1 MFGDKF
7 KHHMGNIK
15 HHLGQTYHKTKHF
28 LGQVDNGIR
37 VAKKIYGVV
46 APVIDHFSG
55 GATQNAHKHVMKAIG
70 GYEQLRNKV
79 MDTDATVHHNIQN
92 VYSGLK
98 KKVPELGLN

>member
-1 MFGDKF
+1 MFGQKF
-7 KHHMGNIK
+7 KQHMRNIK

-28 LGQVDNGIR
+28 LGQIDHGIN
-37 VAKKIYGVV
+37 VAKRVYSVV
-46 APVIDHFSG
+46 APVIDHLSG
-55 GATQNAHKHVMKAIG
+55 GASQNANKHVMKAIG

-98 KKVPELGLN
+98 KKVPELGLS